1 MELKNTMT
9 FAPGWSQ
16 AIDRTDEDQERID
29 LASYIS
35 DTFKAINGFRPRW
48 WDMNDMSLSGLR
60 DVAQSLEDEIVES
73 IKQAKRDAHDKMI
86 EANKI
91 ALIHRQAK
99 KPLTCTFKPFTNLK
113 EILV

>member
-1 MELKNTMT
+1 
-9 FAPGWSQ
+9 
-16 AIDRTDEDQERID
+16 
-29 LASYIS
+29 
-35 DTFKAINGFRPRW
+35 
-48 WDMNDMSLSGLR
+48 MSLSGLR